1 MIYRCAALLAALLLA
16 SGCGSSSPGI
26 DADSTLRALVE
37 TNLTNPGVPEG
48 TTIESTKCVADGDK
62 RWQCIVK
69 AKSPGEPVVS
79 IGGTMTCDGHNCI
92 WKPDA

>member
-1 MIYRCAALLAALLLA
+1 MIRFAVAAGVIILA
-16 SGCGSSSPGI
+16 GCGSPPPSV
-26 DADSTLRALVE
+26 DADSTLRSLIE
-37 TNLTNPGVPEG
+37 TNLSKPGVPQG
-48 TTIESTKCVADGDK
+48 TTIESTRCVADGDH